1 MALLEWRDEFTIGVA
16 EVDYEHHELIKL
28 INHLHKSM
36 VEGSADPQV
45 ASFLGEIHTAIAA
58 HFALEEKIM
67 RESRY
72 SHYAEHKTDHE
83 ELLDEIREIM
93 DRFDSGA
100 FSAGKADL
108 GAALSSWFGRHFQ
121 THDARLHRALGP

>member
-1 MALLEWRDEFTIGVA
+1 MALLEWRDEFAIGVA

-28 INHLHKSM
+28 INHLHKTM
-36 VEGSADPQV
+36 VEGSTDPQV

-58 HFALEEKIM
+58 HFALEEKVM
-67 RESRY
+67 RENRY
-72 SHYAEHKTDHE
+72 SHYADHKADHE

-100 FSAGKADL
+100 YSAGRADL

-121 THDARLHRALGP
+121 THDARLHRALGA